1 MSRPKV
7 LGHICRCA
15 VLLALLPG
23 GCCDMF
29 ILFLSGVNCCSL
41 VLQSSD
47 EVLELTGYKK

>member
-15 VLLALLPG
+15 VLLAPLPG